1 MQDTELRGEDEGTS
15 TSGRDSR
22 PPMTFDELLSTTQV
36 GFGLNHVAIAVITGI
51 RRRLKPSQCQLAEV
65 YRQCCVS
72 LCPSAQLP

>member
-1 MQDTELRGEDEGTS
+1 
-15 TSGRDSR
+15 
-22 PPMTFDELLSTTQV
+22 MTFDELLSTTQV

-72 LCPSAQLP
+72 LCPSAQLAPRAARACCTVHACPL